1 MNFDHHTA
9 AFGSAHPS
17 RGPVLSFAH
26 YFQAPATYT
35 GYVYFLS
42 VLICR
47 EYSCPSKTSSDK

>member
-26 YFQAPATYT
+26 YFQAPATQ
-35 GYVYFLS
+35 VMFIFKRVNLS
-42 VLICR
+42 
-47 EYSCPSKTSSDK
+47 